1 MTIPLRPCCPDCFS
15 ATERAAIQGDTW
27 TETFSRAARKRR
39 SLSADNRPRPPHL
52 LDTDSGATTTATIKW
67 STVSEGAS
75 SSAAFHSVLVVDEA
89 DCESPSGLA
98 DDVAPSSA
106 YNEERASAMRKRF
119 DGLSTQDDGVLPPLL
134 SRNDTWLSPVPSNNP
149 SVDDLSPTC
158 TVAEDVDG
166 LPTSYSPTAS
176 SLSPPASPLPQTPPS
191 SSFSTPVSSP
201 TISSPPQQ
209 RGRQSSSPLTS
220 FRIPR
225 GSALMRT
232 GSDILKGV
240 SVLGGSGPI

>member
-1 MTIPLRPCCPDCFS
+1 VTIPLRPCCPNCFS
-15 ATERAAIQGDTW
+15 ATERAALQGDSW

-52 LDTDSGATTTATIKW
+52 LDTDSGATTTTIKW
-67 STVSEGAS
+67 STVSEDAS
-75 SSAAFHSVLVVDEA
+75 SSAALHSVLVVDEA
-89 DCESPSGLA
+89 DCESSSGPA
-98 DDVAPSSA
+98 DDVASSSA
-106 YNEERASAMRKRF
+106 YDEEGVSTMRKRF
-119 DGLSTQDDGVLPPLL
+119 DRLSAQDDGVLPPLL
-134 SRNDTWLSPVPSNNP
+134 SRNDTWLSPIPSTNP

-158 TVAEDVDG
+158 TVTEDIDG
-166 LPTSYSPTAS
+166 LPMSYSPTAS
-176 SLSPPASPLPQTPPS
+176 SLSPPASPLPQTPPP

-209 RGRQSSSPLTS
+209 RGRQSSSPLSS
-220 FRIPR
+220 FRVPR

-240 SVLGGSGPI
+240 SVLGGGGPI